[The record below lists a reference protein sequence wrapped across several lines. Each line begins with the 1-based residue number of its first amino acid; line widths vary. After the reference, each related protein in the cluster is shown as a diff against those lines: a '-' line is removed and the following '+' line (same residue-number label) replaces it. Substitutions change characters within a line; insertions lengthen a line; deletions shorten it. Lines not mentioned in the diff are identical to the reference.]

1 MRAVLREQSLVSLLL
16 WLSDVL
22 SSELRIAE
30 ILVCSFS
37 PGNLNSTFRNTDC
50 FKPTTVE
57 PLVSSSSLSVERLQW
72 SNQNRKSCDEFLA
85 LGTM

>member
-30 ILVCSFS
+30 IL
-37 PGNLNSTFRNTDC
+37 
-50 FKPTTVE
+50 
-57 PLVSSSSLSVERLQW
+57 RL
-72 SNQNRKSCDEFLA
+72 FL
-85 LGTM
+85 